1 MQSLRI
7 KLHSVKSHRR
17 TYRFYSRRRECL
29 EFTATIWIACSLMES
44 TAVLQLLNSIRIPL
58 QNLSTNDDVDLEDWD
73 DQEEMDE
80 WDEVEGEDEE
90 ELWVDEEDDDLLGL
104 EMDEDEDD
112 F

>member
-1 MQSLRI
+1 MPRI
-7 KLHSVKSHRR
+7 HCHYLDCLFLDGKYCSAAAIELDPDSGCK
-17 TYRFYSRRRECL
+17 TY
-29 EFTATIWIACSLMES
+29 
-44 TAVLQLLNSIRIPL
+44 QP
-58 QNLSTNDDVDLEDWD
+58 NDDVDLEDWD

-90 ELWVDEEDDDLLGL
+90 ELWVDEEEDDLLGL